1 MVEKRVEW
9 IDMAKGIGL
18 LFVFLGHLKTPFL
31 FTWIYTFHMPL
42 FFFLSGLVYNHSR
55 NYGNGITKRFTRLVI
70 PYFTLGSG
78 IFIVWCIIYAFQ
90 ERSNA
95 EYWYMLRDFLVQRG
109 YWTIWFL
116 AALFLASILQWGLVC
131 IAKEKKTV
139 RGSQDRINGRD
150 AIHCLNAFVT
160 EHHTVLRQIIGE
172 KKESEI
178 TMLPEVIDSIDMKG
192 ATVTI
197 DAMGCQ
203 TKIVKSIRKKK
214 ADYMI
219 ALKLNQPRAFQE
231 VVELFEYIKK
241 NNIQNGVDVWRD
253 HDKGHGRIE
262 DRSVISLD
270 LTVYPLEE
278 LKKFSGI
285 KCVVRVN
292 SVVWR
297 NSEQTQEIRYYI
309 TSQGLNARK
318 HGGTIRA
325 HWAIENKL
333 HYVLD
338 VVFDE
343 DANRSRKDHLAS
355 NFTTIRKV
363 CMNLLRSVKADKKTL
378 KSTAR
383 KALMFPEFAFD
394 LIRKSGI
401 LEGGTLA

>member
-1 MVEKRVEW
+1 MQCTSF
-9 IDMAKGIGL
+9 AK
-18 LFVFLGHLKTPFL
+18 
-31 FTWIYTFHMPL
+31 
-42 FFFLSGLVYNHSR
+42 
-55 NYGNGITKRFTRLVI
+55 
-70 PYFTLGSG
+70 
-78 IFIVWCIIYAFQ
+78 
-90 ERSNA
+90 
-95 EYWYMLRDFLVQRG
+95 
-109 YWTIWFL
+109 
-116 AALFLASILQWGLVC
+116 
-131 IAKEKKTV
+131 
-139 RGSQDRINGRD
+139 
-150 AIHCLNAFVT
+150 HCLV
-160 EHHTVLRQIIGE
+160 
-172 KKESEI
+172 
-178 TMLPEVIDSIDMKG
+178 
-192 ATVTI
+192 
-197 DAMGCQ
+197 
-203 TKIVKSIRKKK
+203 KIWKIS
-214 ADYMI
+214 
-219 ALKLNQPRAFQE
+219 
-231 VVELFEYIKK
+231 
-241 NNIQNGVDVWRD
+241 NIQNGVDVWRD

-363 CMNLLRSVKADKKTL
+363 CLNLLRSVKADKKTL

>member
-1 MVEKRVEW
+1 MENLLAILETIPDHRA
-9 IDMAKGIGL
+9 DKGKLHNLAEIIVMSLYGL
-18 LFVFLGHLKTPFL
+18 LCGAVTWLDIQEICEAREAELK
-31 FTWIYTFHMPL
+31 
-42 FFFLSGLVYNHSR
+42 N
-55 NYGNGITKRFTRLVI
+55 
-70 PYFTLGSG
+70 
-78 IFIVWCIIYAFQ
+78 
-90 ERSNA
+90 
-95 EYWYMLRDFLVQRG
+95 
-109 YWTIWFL
+109 FL
-116 AALFLASILQWGLVC
+116 ALKNGVPSVCTFRRVMSKINSKYLISLLNKMADSHCPDLKGKIIALDG
-131 IAKEKKTV
+131 KTV

-160 EHHTVLRQIIGE
+160 EHHTVIRQIIGE
-172 KKESEI
+172 NKESEI

-231 VVELFEYIKK
+231 VVELFEYIAK
-241 NNIQNGVDVWRD
+241 NNIKDGVDVWRQ
-253 HDKGHGRIE
+253 HDKGHGRVE
-262 DRSVISLD
+262 DRSVIGID
-270 LTVYPLEE
+270 LTVYPLEA

-285 KCVVRVN
+285 KSVARVN

-297 NSEQTQEIRYYI
+297 NGEQTQEERYYI
-309 TSQGLNARK
+309 TSQSLNARK
-318 HGGTIRA
+318 HGETIRA

-343 DANRSRKDHLAS
+343 DANRSRKEHLAK
-355 NFTTIRKV
+355 NFTTLRKV

-383 KALMFPEFAFD
+383 NALMFPEFAFD

-401 LEGGTLA
+401 LEVGTLA